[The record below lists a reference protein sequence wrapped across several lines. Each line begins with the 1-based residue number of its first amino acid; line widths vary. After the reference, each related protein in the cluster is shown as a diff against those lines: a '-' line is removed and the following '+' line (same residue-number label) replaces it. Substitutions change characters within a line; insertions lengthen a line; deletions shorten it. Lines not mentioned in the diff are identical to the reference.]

1 MSISPSARWGW
12 QECGL
17 VGVKHVAGLAECFR
31 METSTCQGR
40 AERRAMWLGRA
51 GTGGRTESLL
61 LLVWSLGCE
70 WPLSSCAQ
78 HSLPNQWQV
87 SHFPPLSYV
96 SGIFLGP
103 CGALLTLEF
112 VFPLCHGS
120 CTCYCKY
127 LSLGKM
133 HLASGCPSCSPSV
146 HSSAFWGRAGL
157 SSLAEVLLYVCMS
170 LYELYEFVWDIQ
182 ERCLCLTH
190 SL

>member
-1 MSISPSARWGW
+1 
-12 QECGL
+12 
-17 VGVKHVAGLAECFR
+17 

-78 HSLPNQWQV
+78 HSLPNQWEV
-87 SHFPPLSYV
+87 SRFPPLSYV

-120 CTCYCKY
+120 CTLLQIPVSRQDASCSWVPFL
-127 LSLGKM
+127 LSL
-133 HLASGCPSCSPSV
+133 
-146 HSSAFWGRAGL
+146 SAQLCLLRQSWSYLLSWGAP
-157 SSLAEVLLYVCMS
+157 VC
-170 LYELYEFVWDIQ
+170 LYEFVWVVWVCMRHTG
-182 ERCLCLTH
+182 EM
-190 SL
+190 SLPGTFLIMKVSTQNPCQSTCMQHFTRYLNYFFPIISK